1 MLQRIQNSRSYYW
14 EAIKQHR
21 RTVALLISAMLTFPL
36 FIFST
41 LPPIEI
47 IEEIPQETIKEVQT
61 LVDVPVNT
69 SVEIPIEV
77 NQTVEVKTNQ
87 TIEVEVNVTEEVI
100 VNTTIGVNITEGSRI
115 FLEPQP
121 APPLID
127 SDMVLCI
134 DTSGSMDANRMPIA
148 QVAIKKLLEM
158 VNQSNSQG
166 LSNDRV
172 ALVTF
177 AGTDPRDG
185 NWSNDALVR
194 AGLDYINNQTHLNHI
209 LNETESLS
217 GSGWTDAWAGLN
229 FSLDLLL
236 NNPRNGSSLK
246 TILFLTDGAHNTGP
260 WGLDV
265 ENQNYTGFMRFPA
278 NYSANFNSAR
288 ENGTNSRS
296 PIAVARENN
305 VNIYSIGLFEG
316 AAYEF
321 DENFLRNISLDPNFG
336 TFGDF
341 FVGNDTLS
349 LIESFLR
356 ARDSASGWTTI
367 TSDDITV
374 LDNGTNQLFNLN
386 VTQDIRRLKWD
397 LHWNDSSIDF
407 NLSIVNPN
415 GTIIEMNQFN
425 ETDNIIPLSLQQQK
439 SVILDFPKLGV
450 WQFNISWDNIL
461 VEERL
466 ITRLSSYEPPI
477 FIKSIVQ
484 LNMST
489 FNESLSPL
497 FSVSDI
503 KPYNTSTSLPNSIQL
518 KISDSDDNISSLN
531 RSVLFMVNVTNKNP
545 LFAYHNIT
553 PILLANFTDLN
564 VSYSWDPQ
572 QISQLDTNSSISFVF
587 NLSFLEP
594 TFLQGDLY
602 FKVNCSEGYYDA
614 YAQAVSLDYRITT
627 ENVTVDTRVENQTIV
642 VIENQT
648 IIVTENSTIMT
659 TTYIYEYQLVNQSTI
674 IIGTTRVIGFSEIRQ
689 IADTAKWIG
698 LIATFA
704 LLMSFL
710 VIYIKSQQMALKK
723 IALNFRTRL
732 FPDQSALEAALQ
744 HEGIHITPEHIGA
757 VMNEAGDLDRL
768 GESIFQLSNRKL
780 STGEL
785 IRIASGT
792 DITKIAQ
799 RLSFATGLSSDEII
813 SHLRDTKSIEELI
826 KKLNL
831 DRDRFLDIIAR
842 DEDVTNFQSRIKR
855 LIPLS
860 HTTTSGIKSY
870 DDLDIRKFR
879 NRMRKAFH
887 QTGNG

>member
-425 ETDNIIPLSLQQQK
+425 ETDNIIPLTLQQQK

-531 RSVLFMVNVTNKNP
+531 RSVLFMVN
-545 LFAYHNIT
+545 
-553 PILLANFTDLN
+553 
-564 VSYSWDPQ
+564 S
-572 QISQLDTNSSISFVF
+572 
-587 NLSFLEP
+587 
-594 TFLQGDLY
+594 
-602 FKVNCSEGYYDA
+602 
-614 YAQAVSLDYRITT
+614 
-627 ENVTVDTRVENQTIV
+627 
-642 VIENQT
+642 
-648 IIVTENSTIMT
+648 M
-659 TTYIYEYQLVNQSTI
+659 
-674 IIGTTRVIGFSEIRQ
+674 
-689 IADTAKWIG
+689 
-698 LIATFA
+698 
-704 LLMSFL
+704 
-710 VIYIKSQQMALKK
+710 
-723 IALNFRTRL
+723 
-732 FPDQSALEAALQ
+732 
-744 HEGIHITPEHIGA
+744 
-757 VMNEAGDLDRL
+757 
-768 GESIFQLSNRKL
+768 
-780 STGEL
+780 
-785 IRIASGT
+785 
-792 DITKIAQ
+792 
-799 RLSFATGLSSDEII
+799 
-813 SHLRDTKSIEELI
+813 
-826 KKLNL
+826 
-831 DRDRFLDIIAR
+831 
-842 DEDVTNFQSRIKR
+842 
-855 LIPLS
+855 
-860 HTTTSGIKSY
+860 
-870 DDLDIRKFR
+870 
-879 NRMRKAFH
+879 
-887 QTGNG
+887 